1 MSSAPQIQDRRPF
14 NKGENC
20 PACGTETEVGYGLAG
35 GGFGPYTYCAKCE
48 TITSKSPDEDVDF
61 PVVADDGE
69 RH

>member
-1 MSSAPQIQDRRPF
+1 MSSAPRIQDRRPF